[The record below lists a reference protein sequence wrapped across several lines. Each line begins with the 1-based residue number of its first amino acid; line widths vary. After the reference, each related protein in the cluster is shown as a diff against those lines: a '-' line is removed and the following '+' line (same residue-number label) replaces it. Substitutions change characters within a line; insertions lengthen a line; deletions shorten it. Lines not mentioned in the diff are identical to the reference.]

1 MRFVGVPISDLKQGE
16 TINGIYI
23 LRKKELK
30 ETSSKKPYIDIL
42 FSDNSGEVQAKLWN
56 AGE

>member
-30 ETSSKKPYIDIL
+30 ETSSKNRI
-42 FSDNSGEVQAKLWN
+42 
-56 AGE
+56 